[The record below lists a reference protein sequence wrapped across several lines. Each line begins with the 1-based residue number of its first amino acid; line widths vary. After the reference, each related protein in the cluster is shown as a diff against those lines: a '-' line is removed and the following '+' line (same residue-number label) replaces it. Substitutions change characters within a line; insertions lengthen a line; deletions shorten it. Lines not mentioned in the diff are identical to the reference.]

1 MSHDRIY
8 HSGGKPGCSEPG
20 CRCFCLCGQCKT
32 EDFVSMKDPA
42 DKWSGSIQSEMMPEG
57 SFEVKGKTYKFLYKQ
72 RMYGK
77 TARFVAVLGVWNEE
91 SRRFEID
98 DMVDEVISE
107 FDSDCDSWNR
117 RVKVAEKIRKDQKAK
132 VEEKIATKAKKA
144 PAPEKVCKKPSV
156 RVENGALGFKVAQK
170 MLARGFKAPQKILK

>member
-1 MSHDRIY
+1 
-8 HSGGKPGCSEPG
+8 
-20 CRCFCLCGQCKT
+20 
-32 EDFVSMKDPA
+32 MKDPA

-77 TARFVAVLGVWNEE
+77 IARFVAVLGVWNEE
-91 SRRFEID
+91 SCRFEIN
-98 DMVDEVISE
+98 DMADEVISA

-144 PAPEKVCKKPSV
+144 PAPEKVCKSHQCASKMVPSD
-156 RVENGALGFKVAQK
+156 
-170 MLARGFKAPQKILK
+170 LKLPKRCWPADLKLLKRS

>member
-1 MSHDRIY
+1 
-8 HSGGKPGCSEPG
+8 
-20 CRCFCLCGQCKT
+20 
-32 EDFVSMKDPA
+32 MKDPA

-57 SFEVKGKTYKFLYKQ
+57 SFEVRGKTYKFLYKQ

-91 SRRFEID
+91 SCRFEID

-170 MLARGFKAPQKILK
+170 MLARGFKASQKILN